1 MSVQEGVRRGLYFEK
16 QEYRDKPLPEWLVAR
31 LRLPAPQLPE
41 APEVIPAY
49 WQAWEMAFD
58 HFRRPRLG
66 SRLVSNFL
74 DPMADGRLRMWDACT
89 MASFCDLAHD
99 LLPGIRALD
108 NFYVCQ
114 HENGEICREIDFLG
128 SDVEAWVNREGRPLF
143 SRQTGRE
150 AELGG
155 GQWRGGAA
163 AEQGGEAG
171 GGGGTGAEALAG
183 QGGEPGGAVPD
194 LTLDGLCHP
203 LLAWAELESYRQS
216 GDAGRVAAVWPAL
229 VRFYEVLVAQRRH
242 DNGLFVADWS
252 WMDNSPRNVKLGCGV
267 DASCEMVLF
276 ARCLAEMAPVA
287 ARQAE
292 AEGRFPEGLAARRRG
307 DALVVEAE
315 ACTAVIRERLWDP
328 QRGFFYDLLVDGRRS
343 EVATAA
349 GFWALAAGVAT
360 AEQAQALCGWLRDP
374 ATFGRACGVPSLS
387 AAAAGYDARGGYFRG
402 AVWPPLMLMVAR
414 GLARYGH
421 DGLAREVA
429 MRHVR
434 AAAAVVAETGTFWES
449 YAPDAAAPGKPARPD
464 CIGWGGVGPITL
476 LLEFGIGLRAN
487 APLDELQWTVNTLG
501 ACGCDRYW
509 FRGTRVK
516 VAAEARGAFDEPL
529 RIRIEAER
537 PIRLVV
543 RTGGRRAEWRVTGR
557 QAYVM

>member
-16 QEYRDKPLPEWLVAR
+16 QDYRDKPLPEWLIAR

-49 WQAWEMAFD
+49 WQAWEMAFE

-114 HENGEICREIDFLG
+114 HENGEICREVDFLG
-128 SDVEAWVNREGRPLF
+128 MDVEAWINREGRPLF
-143 SRQTGRE
+143 SRQTGRA

-155 GQWRGGAA
+155 VGDRV
-163 AEQGGEAG
+163 
-171 GGGGTGAEALAG
+171 
-183 QGGEPGGAVPD
+183 VPD
-194 LTLDGLCHP
+194 LTLDGLAHP

-216 GDAGRVAAVWPAL
+216 GDAARVAAVWTPL
-229 VRFYEVLVAQRRH
+229 LRFYEALVAQRRH
-242 DNGLFVADWS
+242 DNGLYVADWA

-292 AEGRFPEGLAARRRG
+292 AAGRFPEGLAARRRG
-307 DALVVEAE
+307 DALVAEAE
-315 ACTAVIRERLWDP
+315 AAAAVIREQMWDP
-328 QRGFFYDLLVDGRRS
+328 ERGFFFDLLVDGRRCQ
-343 EVATAA
+343 VATAA
-349 GFWALAAGVAT
+349 GFWALVSGVAT

-374 ATFGRACGVPSLS
+374 ATFGRAGGVPSLS
-387 AAAAGYDARGGYFRG
+387 AASPGYDARGGYFRG

-434 AAAAVVAETGTFWES
+434 AAAAVAAETGTFWEN
-449 YAPDAAAPGKPARPD
+449 YAPDASAPGKPARPD
-464 CIGWGGVGPITL
+464 FVGWGGVGPITL
-476 LLEFGIGLRAN
+476 LLEFGVGLRAN
-487 APLDELQWTVNTLG
+487 APLDELQWTVNTLD

-516 VAAEARGAFDEPL
+516 VASEARASFDAPL
-529 RIRIEAER
+529 HLRIEAER

-557 QAYVM
+557 QEYEV